1 MASAEA
7 NMTKAHKRDD
17 DKLREL
23 ILLLA
28 RQSEGDDTFG
38 AVKLNK
44 ELFYSDFLAYLHFGQ
59 SITGHDYIALER
71 GPAPKYKMEIID
83 GMVKRGDLAVRKHE
97 AFGDVQ
103 DRAFALREPKL
114 DKFTKEEI
122 NLVHYVVGQ
131 CHEKSG
137 RDLSAMSHAFLG
149 WRLAKEKEVIPYSVA
164 LVGKR
169 EPTLDE
175 IKWGQELE
183 PMALECL
190 GRHERAAA
198 EA

>member
-1 MASAEA
+1 
-7 NMTKAHKRDD
+7 MTHKIEKGDD
-17 DKLREL
+17 EKLKEL
-23 ILLLA
+23 ILFLA
-28 RQSEGDDTFG
+28 RESEGDATFG

-44 ELFYSDFLAYLHFGQ
+44 ELFYSDFLSYLHYGK
-59 SITGHDYIALER
+59 SITGHEYIALER
-71 GPAPKYKMEIID
+71 GPAPKYKMGIIAE
-83 GMVKRGDLAVRKHE
+83 MVKRGDLAVRKHE

-114 DKFTKEEI
+114 DKFSKEEI
-122 NLVHYVVGQ
+122 QLVHHVVRN
-131 CHEKSG
+131 CHDKTG

-149 WRLAKEKEVIPYSVA
+149 WRLAQEKEIIPYPVA
-164 LVGKR
+164 LIGTR

-183 PMALECL
+183 PMAMECL
-190 GRHERAAA
+190 GRNERATA